1 MKRLKVKNDFIFKKL
16 FGEAENKDILI
27 SFLNAVL
34 ELSSADRLDDIDL
47 VEGTALKKDSPDDKL
62 GILDIRAKTARGE
75 ILNIEVQLIN
85 QYNMD
90 KRTLFYW
97 AKLFAEQLKEGKP
110 YNDLKKTITINI
122 LDFNYID
129 TEQYSTAFHLWE
141 DADRN
146 CKLTDVLEIR
156 FLELPKFRKRQPDL
170 SKPLDRWLIFIEDSP
185 EEVREMAKREEPA
198 IARAEELLE
207 RLGSFDEIRRY
218 YEARE
223 MAIHDEVTRLTGA
236 KAEGIT
242 EGIAKGRAEGIVEG
256 ISEGE
261 KKKATQIARSL
272 LDVLD
277 DKVISEKTGLPI
289 EEVTK
294 LRIQ

>member
-62 GILDIRAKTARGE
+62 GILDIRAKTVRGE

-122 LDFNYID
+122 LDFNYIE

-141 DADRN
+141 DTDRN

-236 KAEGIT
+236 KAEGI
-242 EGIAKGRAEGIVEG
+242 AEGRVEG

-261 KKKATQIARSL
+261 RKKALQIARSL